1 MIVIKA
7 ASVVEVHLLGL
18 SPNRSCVKFKGVND
32 YGSTDFSKFML
43 VKRRFIH
50 LFNARKLK

>member
-18 SPNRSCVKFKGVND
+18 SPNHSC
-32 YGSTDFSKFML
+32 L
-43 VKRRFIH
+43 
-50 LFNARKLK
+50 KLKELMIMEVLILVNLCWLSVGLYTYLTLEN